1 QVDGVFEQLLR
12 FPSVTATALP
22 VTSIEAMCHLAVESV
37 ERFSGNVARV
47 RDELDAVART
57 ERVLIACQNQAE
69 ARRLGEVLAAGQLAQ
84 SHRLRLVTGR
94 VRAGFRLV
102 QPRVVVLGRPG
113 AFHREEGASGA
124 APTASDGV
132 PRDLSGKPPGRR
144 IESRAIDSF
153 LELSAGDFVVHVSHG
168 IARYHGMHMLDRETM
183 ERQTA

>member
-57 ERVLIACQNQAE
+57 ERVLIACQNDAE

-84 SHRLRLVTGR
+84 THPLRLVTRRLPAR
-94 VRAGFRLV
+94 VPPVGAGILLV
-102 QPRVVVLGRPG
+102 RRPG
-113 AFHREEGASGA
+113 
-124 APTASDGV
+124 P
-132 PRDLSGKPPGRR
+132 
-144 IESRAIDSF
+144 
-153 LELSAGDFVVHVSHG
+153 
-168 IARYHGMHMLDRETM
+168 
-183 ERQTA
+183 